1 MYAPSPLPRREGSEP
16 DRHFPR
22 RTALDSDVGDSRSLG
37 GPYRSDPSSRRAG
50 PPEARPARLPRAVGA
65 KPMKVV
71 IPAAGLGTRF
81 LPATK
86 SQPKEMLPVLDRPI
100 IQYVVEEAVASGA
113 DDILIVTGRGKR
125 ALEDHFDHSPE
136 FDVSGRYPE
145 MQSLADLVSHAR
157 IHFVRQREPRGLAD
171 AIGLA
176 RQHTGTEP
184 FGVLLGDT
192 INVCEP
198 PLLRQLWDRYDRLH
212 ATVMAVEQVSTEK
225 VRDYGIVEGEE
236 ESPGVVRCQRLLE
249 KPDPSET
256 RSRLGITGAYVFTP
270 EIYDAIDR
278 TTPDRRGELQITD
291 ALQVLTKDEPVYAT
305 TFLGTRYDIG
315 DRFLWLRAN
324 LEFAYLVPEHR
335 ARLRPILER
344 LLRETPDS
352 SPRGGGGPTRRTHR
366 QKRGHAQ

>member
-1 MYAPSPLPRREGSEP
+1 
-16 DRHFPR
+16 
-22 RTALDSDVGDSRSLG
+22 
-37 GPYRSDPSSRRAG
+37 
-50 PPEARPARLPRAVGA
+50 
-65 KPMKVV
+65 MKVV

-136 FDVSGRYPE
+136 FDSSGKYPE
-145 MQSLADLVSHAR
+145 LEHLAELVRHAR

-176 RQHTGTEP
+176 RQHTGSEP

-198 PLLRQLWDRYDRLH
+198 PLLRQLWDRYEKLQ
-212 ATVMAVEQVSTEK
+212 ATVMAVEQVAAEK
-225 VRDYGIVEGEE
+225 VHDYGIVEGKE
-236 ESPGVVRCQRLLE
+236 ESPGVFRCERLLE

-270 EIYDAIDR
+270 DIYSAIDR
-278 TTPDRRGELQITD
+278 TRPDARGELQITD
-291 ALQVLTKDEPVYAT
+291 ALQVLTADEPVYAT
-305 TFLGTRYDIG
+305 TFQGTRYDIG

-324 LEFAYLVPEHR
+324 LEFAYGVPEHR

-344 LLRETPDS
+344 LLEESSDS
-352 SPRGGGGPTRRTHR
+352 VRPHGSPRSRRTHR
-366 QKRGHAQ
+366 QKRGHAE